1 MSSEVNI
8 SVFYRKIYVDVSDL
22 PFQGKMS
29 LNKHLRSIMHNLLQE
44 GSLAFDGEMLRLEL
58 FLGLLPGLHI

>member
-8 SVFYRKIYVDVSDL
+8 SIFYRKIYVDISNL
-22 PFQGKMS
+22 PFPG
-29 LNKHLRSIMHNLLQE
+29 LNKHPKSIMHNLLQE
-44 GSLAFDGEMLRLEL
+44 GSLVFDGKMLQLEL